1 VRCQADRSE
10 RIASDSPML
19 SVPRRRVGP
28 GDFHPDAQILSSTN
42 FLIGI
47 ADLRG
52 DGRPD
57 YHYHAHVLYGDSVSP
72 ARLSVNGGATTL
84 RGTGFEGLAITAG
97 SNNIFPLRVNAS
109 QMILAM
115 PAQGD
120 GAQSIT
126 ITDPV
131 SGAFSTMTGALT
143 YGAAATDNL
152 VLVAGLN
159 PLTPVGVQA
168 TDPVRV
174 RVVAS
179 DGITPVSGEPS
190 PGAPTTAQLF
200 PPVEGPRRVMRL
212 VMKAAIRPPW

>member
-1 VRCQADRSE
+1 LSARNFVFHLAAPVLVRCQADRSE

-84 RGTGFEGLAITAG
+84 RGTGFKGLAITAG
-97 SNNIFPLRVNAS
+97 SNNIFLLRVNAS

-115 PAQGD
+115 PRARGWCAKHHHN
-120 GAQSIT
+120 GSGKRSILYY
-126 ITDPV
+126 DWR
-131 SGAFSTMTGALT
+131 AH
-143 YGAAATDNL
+143 
-152 VLVAGLN
+152 
-159 PLTPVGVQA
+159 
-168 TDPVRV
+168 VR
-174 RVVAS
+174 
-179 DGITPVSGEPS
+179 
-190 PGAPTTAQLF
+190 
-200 PPVEGPRRVMRL
+200 RRCH
-212 VMKAAIRPPW
+212 